1 MPQDNEK
8 QSAVG
13 SRQSAD
19 GGRQSAGGDQQ
30 TQRDHQQIA
39 DDNQQ
44 PGTVGQEDAVGIS
57 NRPLEEEQENQ
68 ERVPPRGDRKEGS
81 HA

>member
-1 MPQDNEK
+1 MPQDKSNR
-8 QSAVG
+8 SA
-13 SRQSAD
+13 S
-19 GGRQSAGGDQQ
+19 GGRQPASGDQQ
-30 TQRDHQQIA
+30 TQRDNQQIA

-44 PGTVGQEDAVGIS
+44 SGTVGQEDAGGIS
-57 NRPLEEEQENQ
+57 NRPLEEEEENQ